1 MLPSMDD
8 DCNACRPAY
17 LQRRLDSF
25 PPSTIALSSAPFA
38 LTFLFVAVAVWQKV
52 VPHLSSSNSHKDQNI
67 PFFNRETQRANGHGK
82 DSWRNISFKRAA
94 AVTFSTT
101 VALSAVLVELIL
113 CEISN
118 LLNPAARGLALR
130 ITLFSLLIL
139 IIIVIPGLEVHTMVS
154 GSRPRSEYATH
165 NTHKSRPTLR
175 YTFEALLLG
184 VWFFAFWYMP
194 HTSLLPASLHS
205 QAGHPSEP
213 KEFDFV
219 EACLE
224 RVGIIGISLMASLA
238 GFAAVSSIWQTFG
251 VKHRVVRDTDIA
263 RKESGLAATRDML
276 AVKQSRLR
284 ALQRKMSEAPQDK
297 GGIMTRMIGSIK
309 GNSDT
314 NEQRSLEMEISGLET
329 MSATLA
335 SSLSTL
341 KTRHA
346 TQQRSQNSIGWLLN
360 ILNFGFALYCLYRIA
375 ATSVSSLRRWWQP
388 NTTFATSD
396 PINNILA
403 LLTTHYDPTLDRE
416 AWSRQ
421 ISFVLSGVMLLLSFN
436 AVLQTFR
443 LFTRF
448 FPSVAARAQSALPLV
463 ISQVVGA
470 YVISSALLLRSNLPS
485 EVSSVISEALGA
497 PLEGRFVEA
506 WFESWFLIAAAM
518 TSVGILISRKVGS
531 SADWEDWEESQDMEM
546 GKMH

>member
-1 MLPSMDD
+1 MD
-8 DCNACRPAY
+8 DCNECRPAY

-38 LTFLFVAVAVWQKV
+38 LTFLVTAVAVWQKV
-52 VPHLSSSNSHKDQNI
+52 VPHLSSSNSPKDQNI
-67 PFFNRETQRANGHGK
+67 PLFTRESLRSNNHGLG
-82 DSWRNISFKRAA
+82 SLRNISFKSIA
-94 AVTFSTT
+94 AVTFSATIS
-101 VALSAVLVELIL
+101 LSAVLVELIL

-139 IIIVIPGLEVHTMVS
+139 IIIVIPSLEVHSLVT
-154 GSRPRSEYATH
+154 GSRPRSEVGTQ
-165 NTHKSRPTLR
+165 NSRKSRPALR

-184 VWFFAFWYMP
+184 IWFIAFWYMP

-205 QAGHPSEP
+205 QAGHPS
-213 KEFDFV
+213 KEKDFDFV

-251 VKHRVVRDTDIA
+251 VRHRAVRDTDIS

-329 MSATLA
+329 MSMTLA
-335 SSLSTL
+335 SSLATI
-341 KTRHA
+341 KTRYA
-346 TQQRSQNSIGWLLN
+346 TQQRSQNSLGRLLN
-360 ILNFGFALYCLYRIA
+360 MLNFGFAIYCLYRIA
-375 ATSVSSLRRWWQP
+375 ATSISSMRRWWQP
-388 NTTFATSD
+388 DATFATSD
-396 PINNILA
+396 PINNVLA

-448 FPSVAARAQSALPLV
+448 FPSLAAHAQSALPLV
-463 ISQVVGA
+463 ISQIAGA

-506 WFESWFLIAAAM
+506 WFESWFLVAVVL
-518 TSVGILISRKVGS
+518 TSIGILISRKVGS
-531 SADWEDWEESQDMEM
+531 SADWEDWEDNQDMEM
-546 GKMH
+546 GKLH

>member
-1 MLPSMDD
+1 MLPSLD
-8 DCNACRPAY
+8 DCNECKPAY

-52 VPHLSSSNSHKDQNI
+52 VPHLSSSNSQKDQNI
-67 PFFNRETQRANGHGK
+67 PFFNRETQRANNHGLGTM
-82 DSWRNISFKRAA
+82 RTVTFKRVAA
-94 AVTFSTT
+94 ITFSTT

-139 IIIVIPGLEVHTMVS
+139 IIIVIPSLEVHTLVS
-154 GSRPRSEYATH
+154 GSRPRAEYAAH
-165 NTHKSRPTLR
+165 NTRKSRPTLR

-184 VWFFAFWYMP
+184 
-194 HTSLLPASLHS
+194 
-205 QAGHPSEP
+205 HPSEH
-213 KEFDFV
+213 KDFDFV

-251 VKHRVVRDTDIA
+251 VRHRVVRDSDLA
-263 RKESGLAATRDML
+263 RKESGLAATKDML

-297 GGIMTRMIGSIK
+297 GGIVTRMIGSIK

-329 MSATLA
+329 MSMTLSSSLATLK
-335 SSLSTL
+335 S
-341 KTRHA
+341 RHA
-346 TQQRSQNSIGWLLN
+346 TQQRSQNSVGKFLN
-360 ILNFGFALYCLYRIA
+360 MLNFGFALYCLYRIA

-396 PINNILA
+396 PINNVLA

-448 FPSVAARAQSALPLV
+448 FPSLAARAQSALPLV
-463 ISQVVGA
+463 VSQVVGA

-506 WFESWFLIAAAM
+506 WFESWFLIAVVV
-518 TSVGILISRKVGS
+518 TSIGILISRKMGS

>member
-1 MLPSMDD
+1 MLPSLDD
-8 DCNACRPAY
+8 DCNECRPAY

-67 PFFNRETQRANGHGK
+67 PLFNREAQRTNGHTQK
-82 DSWRNISFKRAA
+82 SWRSISFKRIA

-139 IIIVIPGLEVHTMVS
+139 IIIVIPSLEVHTLVS

-165 NTHKSRPTLR
+165 NVRKSRPTLR

-184 VWFFAFWYMP
+184 GWFFAFWYMP

-205 QAGHPSEP
+205 QAGQPSQS
-213 KEFDFV
+213 KDFDFV

-224 RVGIIGISLMASLA
+224 RVGIIGISLMASLS

-263 RKESGLAATRDML
+263 RKESGLTATRDML

-341 KTRHA
+341 KARHA
-346 TQQRSQNSIGWLLN
+346 TQQKSQNSFGRLLN

-396 PINNILA
+396 PINNVLA
-403 LLTTHYDPTLDRE
+403 LLTTHYDPTLNRE
-416 AWSRQ
+416 AWARQ

-448 FPSVAARAQSALPLV
+448 FPNVAARAQSALPLV

-506 WFESWFLIAAAM
+506 WFESWFLVAVVT
-518 TSVGILISRKVGS
+518 TSVGILISRKMGS
-531 SADWEDWEESQDMEM
+531 SADWEDWEDNQDMEM

>member
-8 DCNACRPAY
+8 CNECRPAY

-38 LTFLFVAVAVWQKV
+38 LTFLVTAVAVWQKV
-52 VPHLSSSNSHKDQNI
+52 VPHLSSSNSPKDQNI
-67 PFFNRETQRANGHGK
+67 PFFNRESLRSNNHGLG
-82 DSWRNISFKRAA
+82 SLRNISFKSIA
-94 AVTFSTT
+94 AVTFSATIS
-101 VALSAVLVELIL
+101 LSAVLVELIL

-139 IIIVIPGLEVHTMVS
+139 IIIVIPSLEVHSLVT
-154 GSRPRSEYATH
+154 GSRSRSEIGPH
-165 NTHKSRPTLR
+165 NSRKSRPTLR
-175 YTFEALLLG
+175 YTFEAFLLG
-184 VWFFAFWYMP
+184 IWFVAFWYMP

-205 QAGHPSEP
+205 QAGHPS
-213 KEFDFV
+213 KEKDFDFV

-251 VKHRVVRDTDIA
+251 VRHRAVRDTDIS

-329 MSATLA
+329 MSMTLA
-335 SSLSTL
+335 SSLATI
-341 KTRHA
+341 KTRYA
-346 TQQRSQNSIGWLLN
+346 TQQRSQNSLGRLLN
-360 ILNFGFALYCLYRIA
+360 MLNFGFAIYCLYRIA
-375 ATSVSSLRRWWQP
+375 ATSISSMRRWWQP
-388 NTTFATSD
+388 DATFATSD
-396 PINNILA
+396 PINNVLA

-448 FPSVAARAQSALPLV
+448 FPSLAAHAQSALPLV
-463 ISQVVGA
+463 ISQIAGA

-506 WFESWFLIAAAM
+506 WFESWFLVAVVL
-518 TSVGILISRKVGS
+518 TSIGILISRKVGS
-531 SADWEDWEESQDMEM
+531 SADWEDWEDNQDMEM
-546 GKMH
+546 GKLH

>member
-8 DCNACRPAY
+8 CNECRPAY

-38 LTFLFVAVAVWQKV
+38 LTFLVTAVAVWQKV
-52 VPHLSSSNSHKDQNI
+52 VPHLSSSNSPKDQNI
-67 PFFNRETQRANGHGK
+67 PFFNRESLRSNNHGLG
-82 DSWRNISFKRAA
+82 SLRNISFQSIA
-94 AVTFSTT
+94 AVTFSATIS
-101 VALSAVLVELIL
+101 LSAVLVELIL

-139 IIIVIPGLEVHTMVS
+139 IIIVIPSLEVHSLVT
-154 GSRPRSEYATH
+154 GSRSRSEIGPQ
-165 NTHKSRPTLR
+165 NSRKSRPTLR
-175 YTFEALLLG
+175 YTFEAFLLG
-184 VWFFAFWYMP
+184 IWFVAFWYMP

-205 QAGHPSEP
+205 QAGHPS
-213 KEFDFV
+213 KEKDFDFV

-251 VKHRVVRDTDIA
+251 VRHRAVRDTDIS

-329 MSATLA
+329 MSMTLA
-335 SSLSTL
+335 SSLATI
-341 KTRHA
+341 KTRYA
-346 TQQRSQNSIGWLLN
+346 TQQRSQNSLGRLLN
-360 ILNFGFALYCLYRIA
+360 MLNFGFAIYCLYRIA
-375 ATSVSSLRRWWQP
+375 ATSISSMRRWWQP
-388 NTTFATSD
+388 DATFATSD
-396 PINNILA
+396 PINNVLA

-448 FPSVAARAQSALPLV
+448 FPSLAAHAQSALPLV
-463 ISQVVGA
+463 ISQIAGA

-506 WFESWFLIAAAM
+506 WFESWFLVAVVL
-518 TSVGILISRKVGS
+518 TSIGILISRKVGS
-531 SADWEDWEESQDMEM
+531 SADWEDWEDNQDMEM
-546 GKMH
+546 GKLH

>member
-1 MLPSMDD
+1 M
-8 DCNACRPAY
+8 
-17 LQRRLDSF
+17 
-25 PPSTIALSSAPFA
+25 
-38 LTFLFVAVAVWQKV
+38 TFLFVAVAVWQKV
-52 VPHLSSSNSHKDQNI
+52 VPHLSSSNSHKDQNL
-67 PFFNRETQRANGHGK
+67 PVFNRETQRANGHGNK
-82 DSWRNISFKRAA
+82 SWRNITFKRVAA
-94 AVTFSTT
+94 ITFSTT

-139 IIIVIPGLEVHTMVS
+139 IIIAIPSLEVHTMVS

-165 NTHKSRPTLR
+165 NTQKSRPTLR

-205 QAGHPSEP
+205 QAGQPNQS
-213 KEFDFV
+213 KDFDFV

-329 MSATLA
+329 MSASLA
-335 SSLSTL
+335 SSLATL

-346 TQQRSQNSIGWLLN
+346 TQQRSQNSLGRLLN

-396 PINNILA
+396 PINNVLA

-448 FPSVAARAQSALPLV
+448 FPTVAARAQSALPLV

-506 WFESWFLIAAAM
+506 WFESWFLIAVLT
-518 TSVGILISRKVGS
+518 TSVGILISRKMGS

>member
-8 DCNACRPAY
+8 CNECRPAY

-38 LTFLFVAVAVWQKV
+38 LTFLVTAVAVWQKV
-52 VPHLSSSNSHKDQNI
+52 VPHLSSSNSPKDQNI
-67 PFFNRETQRANGHGK
+67 PFFNRESSRSNNHGLG
-82 DSWRNISFKRAA
+82 SLRNISFKSIA
-94 AVTFSTT
+94 AVTFSATIS
-101 VALSAVLVELIL
+101 LSAVLVELIL

-139 IIIVIPGLEVHTMVS
+139 IIIVIPSLEVHSLVT
-154 GSRPRSEYATH
+154 GSRSRSEIGTQ
-165 NTHKSRPTLR
+165 NSRKSRPTLR
-175 YTFEALLLG
+175 YTFEAFLLG
-184 VWFFAFWYMP
+184 IWFVAFWYMP

-205 QAGHPSEP
+205 QAGHPS
-213 KEFDFV
+213 KEKDFDFV

-251 VKHRVVRDTDIA
+251 VRHRAVRDTDIS

-329 MSATLA
+329 MSMTLA
-335 SSLSTL
+335 SSLATI
-341 KTRHA
+341 KTRYA
-346 TQQRSQNSIGWLLN
+346 IQQRSQNSLGRLLN
-360 ILNFGFALYCLYRIA
+360 MLNFGFAIYCLYRIA
-375 ATSVSSLRRWWQP
+375 ATSISSMRRWWQP
-388 NTTFATSD
+388 DATFATSD
-396 PINNILA
+396 PINNVLA

-448 FPSVAARAQSALPLV
+448 FPSLAAHAQSALPLV
-463 ISQVVGA
+463 ISQIAGA

-506 WFESWFLIAAAM
+506 WFESWFLVAVVL
-518 TSVGILISRKVGS
+518 TSIGILISRKVGS
-531 SADWEDWEESQDMEM
+531 SADWEDWEDNQDTEM
-546 GKMH
+546 GKLH

>member
-1 MLPSMDD
+1 MLPSLDD
-8 DCNACRPAY
+8 DCNECRPAY

-52 VPHLSSSNSHKDQNI
+52 VPHLPSSNSHKDQPI
-67 PFFNRETQRANGHGK
+67 PFFNRETQRANSHGH
-82 DSWRNISFKRAA
+82 DSWRKITFKRVAA
-94 AVTFSTT
+94 ITFSTT

-139 IIIVIPGLEVHTMVS
+139 IIIVIPSLEVHTMVS

-165 NTHKSRPTLR
+165 NTRKSRPTLR

-205 QAGHPSEP
+205 QAGQPSQS
-213 KEFDFV
+213 KDFDFV

-263 RKESGLAATRDML
+263 RKESGLTATRDML

-329 MSATLA
+329 MSATLS

-341 KTRHA
+341 KTKHA
-346 TQQRSQNSIGWLLN
+346 TQQRSQNSIGKLLN
-360 ILNFGFALYCLYRIA
+360 VLNFGFALYCLYRIA

-416 AWSRQ
+416 AWARQ

-448 FPSVAARAQSALPLV
+448 FPNVAARAQSALPLV

-506 WFESWFLIAAAM
+506 WFESWFLIAVVT
-518 TSVGILISRKVGS
+518 TSVGILISRKMGS
-531 SADWEDWEESQDMEM
+531 SADWEDWEDNQDMEM

>member
-1 MLPSMDD
+1 
-8 DCNACRPAY
+8 
-17 LQRRLDSF
+17 
-25 PPSTIALSSAPFA
+25 
-38 LTFLFVAVAVWQKV
+38 
-52 VPHLSSSNSHKDQNI
+52 
-67 PFFNRETQRANGHGK
+67 
-82 DSWRNISFKRAA
+82 
-94 AVTFSTT
+94 
-101 VALSAVLVELIL
+101 
-113 CEISN
+113 
-118 LLNPAARGLALR
+118 
-130 ITLFSLLIL
+130 
-139 IIIVIPGLEVHTMVS
+139 
-154 GSRPRSEYATH
+154 
-165 NTHKSRPTLR
+165 
-175 YTFEALLLG
+175 
-184 VWFFAFWYMP
+184 
-194 HTSLLPASLHS
+194 
-205 QAGHPSEP
+205 
-213 KEFDFV
+213 
-219 EACLE
+219 
-224 RVGIIGISLMASLA
+224 MASLA

-251 VKHRVVRDTDIA
+251 VKHRIVRDTDIA
-263 RKESGLAATRDML
+263 RKENGLAATRDML

-346 TQQRSQNSIGWLLN
+346 TQQRSQNSLGRLLN

-396 PINNILA
+396 PINNVLA

-448 FPSVAARAQSALPLV
+448 FPSVAARAQSALPL
-463 ISQVVGA
+463 VVGA

>member
-1 MLPSMDD
+1 MLPSLDD
-8 DCNACRPAY
+8 DCDACRPAY

-67 PFFNRETQRANGHGK
+67 PFFNRETQRANGHGSK
-82 DSWRNISFKRAA
+82 SWRNITFKRVAA
-94 AVTFSTT
+94 ITFSTT

-139 IIIVIPGLEVHTMVS
+139 IIIVIPSLEVHTMVS

-165 NTHKSRPTLR
+165 NTQKSRPTLR

-205 QAGHPSEP
+205 QAGQPNQS
-213 KEFDFV
+213 KDFDFV

-297 GGIMTRMIGSIK
+297 GGIMTRMIGSMK

-329 MSATLA
+329 MSASLA
-335 SSLSTL
+335 SSLATL

-346 TQQRSQNSIGWLLN
+346 TQQRSQNSLGRLLN

-396 PINNILA
+396 PINNVLA

-506 WFESWFLIAAAM
+506 WFESWFLIAVSM
-518 TSVGILISRKVGS
+518 TSVGILISRKMGS